1 MARYSVSQVQVYLQC
16 PLKYRYR
23 YVDKIPVPE
32 FVETMDTLLWTLVH
46 ESLQNLYNNINIFKT
61 PTKEEFIEDYYNI
74 RAKKEKE
81 IAKNWWEILNHYA
94 DLTIDDFKRR
104 GEFYLSRYYDR
115 YTPFKDLQVISTEKQ
130 IYFQLDEWIYFLWFI
145 DRLDKVWDTFVI
157 NDYKTSKN
165 LPTEEKDQYIE
176 QLTLYWLWIQQKY
189 AKYFKKL
196 KAKLYFLHFNIE
208 DEWDITEEKMEEVK
222 NKYLNIIWEIE
233 QNRVQYLMWS
243 KKVFWANQSS
253 LCLWCDYQSICPLF
267 TAINSGDEVEWEL
280 SDKCITALVDE
291 FIEISDKISE
301 LEKEKDCLKWI
312 FQKYVMKKDPNDE
325 KSDYILSWTKYD
337 LKITKSLK
345 INVVDKNKF
354 LGKMKTLWLFDDY
367 ADISRQNVNN
377 LFLKSWKVRMSD
389 FVWAVEQDIIFS
401 MRKQNKKSLVLSKYD
416 LKTVDK

>member
-81 IAKNWWEILNHYA
+81 TAKNWWEILNHYA

-130 IYFQLDEWIYFLWFI
+130 ISFQLDEWIYFLWFI
-145 DRLDKVWDTFVI
+145 DRLDRVWDTFVI

-165 LPTEEKDQYIE
+165 LPSEEKDQYIE

-208 DEWDITEEKMEEVK
+208 DEWDITEEKIEEVK

-233 QNRVQYLMWS
+233 QNRVQYLMW
-243 KKVFWANQSS
+243 
-253 LCLWCDYQSICPLF
+253 
-267 TAINSGDEVEWEL
+267 
-280 SDKCITALVDE
+280 
-291 FIEISDKISE
+291 
-301 LEKEKDCLKWI
+301 
-312 FQKYVMKKDPNDE
+312 
-325 KSDYILSWTKYD
+325 
-337 LKITKSLK
+337 
-345 INVVDKNKF
+345 
-354 LGKMKTLWLFDDY
+354 
-367 ADISRQNVNN
+367 
-377 LFLKSWKVRMSD
+377 
-389 FVWAVEQDIIFS
+389 
-401 MRKQNKKSLVLSKYD
+401 
-416 LKTVDK
+416 